1 MPCGLSINISSLRSG
16 ILSKVATIT
25 ALSGLIGL
33 PAGQIAI
40 KGILASAIASVKLD
54 LKNLLPDI
62 PLVGDLT
69 SLRDK
74 LGDFANGI
82 ETDINGLIGDFGDIV
97 NLDGLANTDLAN
109 LVQSAISTAQ
119 NFDPC
124 DLANGVPNIVQDA
137 AGNLFNQVEP
147 PFIGSTPSDLSFFS
161 DIIETYD
168 YIDDAVE
175 GVKGNITDINSLI
188 GDAKGAINTMTT
200 LTDLTNIRNALESN
214 VTGSMSS
221 MGQSLKKTISGD
233 TVLQSVD
240 EYRQELIS
248 FRKHLVEG

>member
-1 MPCGLSINISSLRSG
+1 MPVCGLSANITGLRD
-16 ILSKVATIT
+16 IVSKVNTIV
-25 ALSGLIGL
+25 ALSALVGL
-33 PAGQIAI
+33 PTGRVALQGVVDGLTASIKIQIN
-40 KGILASAIASVKLD
+40 K
-54 LKNLLPDI
+54 LLPELPFADE
-62 PLVGDLT
+62 LT
-69 SLRDK
+69 NLRDT

-124 DLANGVPNIVQDA
+124 SLASGIPNVVKDA
-137 AGNLFNQVEP
+137 SGNLFSLPEP
-147 PFIGSTPSDLSFFS
+147 AFIGQTDYGSVFGDVL
-161 DIIETYD
+161 ETYD

-233 TVLQSVD
+233 TVLQSID

>member
-124 DLANGVPNIVQDA
+124 SLASGIPNVVKDA
-137 AGNLFNQVEP
+137 SGNLFSLPEP
-147 PFIGSTPSDLSFFS
+147 AFIGQTDYGSVFGDVL
-161 DIIETYD
+161 ETYD

-214 VTGSMSS
+214 VSGAISS
-221 MGQSLKKTISGD
+221 MGQSLKKTASGD

-240 EYRQELIS
+240 EYRQELIG
-248 FRKHLVEG
+248 FRKHLPEW